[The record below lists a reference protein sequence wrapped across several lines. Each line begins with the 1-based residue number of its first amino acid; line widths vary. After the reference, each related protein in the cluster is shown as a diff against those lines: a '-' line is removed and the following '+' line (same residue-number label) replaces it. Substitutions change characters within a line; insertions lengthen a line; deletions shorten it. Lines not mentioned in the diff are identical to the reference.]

1 MVIGVL
7 TGLIALTTIA
17 IILTCY
23 RRRRNQNLASGN
35 AHPVSGYDNGIYAT
49 PNTPP
54 PSYGR
59 SFGAKL
65 TSKYMVHD
73 DKPPVYEEVDVKALS
88 QKKGV
93 QNPLYDS
100 TDDLDLGRRIRPKL
114 EMKEDTE
121 A

>member
-1 MVIGVL
+1 
-7 TGLIALTTIA
+7 LIALATIA
-17 IILTCY
+17 IAIAIAIAFY

-54 PSYGR
+54 PSNGR
-59 SFGAKL
+59 SCGAKL
-65 TSKYMVHD
+65 PPKYMVRD
-73 DKPPVYEEVDVKALS
+73 DKLPVYEEVDVKALS

-93 QNPLYDS
+93 QNPIYDS

-114 EMKEDTE
+114 EMKEDTN

>member
-1 MVIGVL
+1 M
-7 TGLIALTTIA
+7 IALTTIA
-17 IILTCY
+17 IVFAFY

-59 SFGAKL
+59 SSGAKL
-65 TSKYMVHD
+65 PPKYMVHD
-73 DKPPVYEEVDVKALS
+73 EKLPAYEEVDVKALS

-93 QNPLYDS
+93 HNPIYDS

-114 EMKEDTE
+114 EMKEDTN